1 MSKEINNTTSLNKL
15 LFKLWFQ
22 LSRKRKKQLKILILI
37 MVISSIAE
45 ILSLASVVP
54 FLNVL
59 TNPEALWNITIIKE
73 NASFFGLNNSNQLI
87 LPITIFFILAA
98 LLSGFIRIAN
108 IWLNGR
114 LAAAIGSDLSC
125 EAYRRSIYQKY
136 KVHLNRNSSSLIASI
151 SKDTDRLIMQV
162 LNPILQFITAAFI
175 ILGITLTLFIINWAV
190 ALVCGSVISFVYIFS
205 SLNSKKLLKH
215 LGERNVFLHR
225 KNIKHI
231 QESLNSI
238 RDIILNSIQP
248 TYIKSFSDAEKE
260 LRRTDAQEIFLTY
273 YPRLLVEPIG
283 LILISILAYI
293 IFIFGE
299 TEIIIPTLGAL
310 ALGFMRLLPMA
321 HRIYEGITLPQY
333 GKASLSNII
342 YLLEQP
348 IDKSD
353 LNKSYKTFKLN
364 EKIEFR
370 DVDFSY
376 KKDSNSVLS
385 NLNFSIKK
393 GDRVGII
400 GETGS
405 GKSTLM
411 DLIIGLI
418 IPKSGNIL
426 IDGKLLHDKS
436 NNLLQSWKSS
446 IMHVPQ
452 NIYLID
458 SSIAENIA
466 FGESSEKVNFK
477 KIKYAAKKAEIHQFI
492 ENLPEGYKTSVGE
505 NGVRLSGGQKQ
516 RIGIA
521 RALYNDVSV
530 MVLDEA
536 TSSLDAKTE
545 TLIIDSIEKM
555 NKEITII
562 MIAHRLTSLKNCNRI
577 LEVKKGKVF
586 EKKSL

>member
-1 MSKEINNTTSLNKL
+1 M
-15 LFKLWFQ
+15 
-22 LSRKRKKQLKILILI
+22 
-37 MVISSIAE
+37 
-45 ILSLASVVP
+45 
-54 FLNVL
+54 
-59 TNPEALWNITIIKE
+59 
-73 NASFFGLNNSNQLI
+73 
-87 LPITIFFILAA
+87 
-98 LLSGFIRIAN
+98 
-108 IWLNGR
+108 
-114 LAAAIGSDLSC
+114 
-125 EAYRRSIYQKY
+125 
-136 KVHLNRNSSSLIASI
+136 
-151 SKDTDRLIMQV
+151 
-162 LNPILQFITAAFI
+162 
-175 ILGITLTLFIINWAV
+175 
-190 ALVCGSVISFVYIFS
+190 
-205 SLNSKKLLKH
+205 
-215 LGERNVFLHR
+215 
-225 KNIKHI
+225 
-231 QESLNSI
+231 
-238 RDIILNSIQP
+238 
-248 TYIKSFSDAEKE
+248 
-260 LRRTDAQEIFLTY
+260 
-273 YPRLLVEPIG
+273 
-283 LILISILAYI
+283 ISILAYI